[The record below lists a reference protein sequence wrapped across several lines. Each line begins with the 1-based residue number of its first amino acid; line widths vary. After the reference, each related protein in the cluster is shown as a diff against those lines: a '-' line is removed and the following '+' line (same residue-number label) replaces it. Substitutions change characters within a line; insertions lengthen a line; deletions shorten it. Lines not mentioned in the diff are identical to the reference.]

1 MSPIRV
7 TYHYSTML
15 ILAAMLLGI
24 LGVAFGTRDWVL
36 AGLTVLCLLLLLLLV
51 PKARRQR
58 ASRR

>member
-1 MSPIRV
+1 MSPTRV

-15 ILAAMLLGI
+15 TLAAMLLGI
-24 LGVAFGTRDWVL
+24 LGVAFGTRDWAL

>member
-1 MSPIRV
+1 VGPIRFR
-7 TYHYSTML
+7 YHYSTML

-24 LGVAFGTRDWVL
+24 LGVAFGTRDWAL

-58 ASRR
+58 GSRT